1 ERVFA
6 ALAVCYGV
14 ALCGLAMQ
22 TIRGRFRLKKAL
34 KFRSAPSERLSRVF
48 REVSL
53 VVPSRNATLW
63 ILPGLPSPATFG
75 WLRPRVIVPA
85 ECEEHSIS
93 DLEGIF
99 WHELSHV
106 RRRDVLWNTFLRGCR
121 SLLCFH
127 PCIHFAFSAIST
139 ERELACDQDV
149 IEGLPVGRD
158 SYAACLVRFAR
169 ARAVESAASPCIEL
183 TSGAA
188 VLRLRVES
196 ILTEAP
202 HASIGSVLRRTMA
215 GLAMLATI
223 GALSPELKVLLVAR
237 QAARVV
243 ASFASAPIHEA
254 TFHAKHGST
263 RSRRTVAAITPTSAM
278 EPRLQPAAPSIL
290 PETNPALAAAHK
302 VGMNVLT
309 EYGNSQQ
316 EQSRDRRSQDDRS
329 DRSSQPVTKL
339 QPAWGSIAL
348 GALENLGSV
357 GLDHDHDRH

>member
-1 ERVFA
+1 
-6 ALAVCYGV
+6 VCYAV
-14 ALCGLAMQ
+14 ALCALAMQ

-34 KFRSAPSERLSRVF
+34 KFRSVPSERLSRVF

-63 ILPGLPSPATFG
+63 ILPGLSSPATFG
-75 WLRPRVIVPA
+75 CLRPQVLVPA
-85 ECEEHSIS
+85 ECEDQSTS

-121 SLLCFH
+121 GLLCFH
-127 PCIHFAFSAIST
+127 PCIHFAFSAIGT

-169 ARAVESAASPCIEL
+169 ARAVESTASPCIEL

-202 HASIGSVLRRTMA
+202 NASLASVLRRTVG
-215 GLAMLATI
+215 GLALLVTI
-223 GALSPELKVLLVAR
+223 CALSPELKVLLVAR
-237 QAARVV
+237 QAARIV
-243 ASFASAPIHEA
+243 ASFASFPAHESAP
-254 TFHAKHGST
+254 HAKHGWNH
-263 RSRRTVAAITPTSAM
+263 SRRTVAAIGAGSTT
-278 EPRLQPAAPSIL
+278 EPRLQPVAPSSL
-290 PETNPALAAAHK
+290 PETNPALAAAHR

-316 EQSRDRRSQDDRS
+316 EQSRPRRSQEDSSGRA
-329 DRSSQPVTKL
+329 SQPATKL
-339 QPAWGSIAL
+339 QPAWGSIAV
-348 GALENLGSV
+348 GALEHLGSV
-357 GLDHDHDRH
+357 DLDHDHGR